1 MWSFYQKVET
11 SIDVVTSDRNNQ
23 PSVHPISCTC
33 CEVCL
38 ENQEMY
44 YAEQEMLLNDQ
55 PSSQPAGYNEA
66 DFISQP
72 NLANVDESKSGNTDK
87 VLAYESLSDYVA
99 ESQVETVDGYTT
111 ETEDEYQQGY
121 DACSEDDRDSVSSAT
136 IEGAGNKGADEQLF
150 MSPPMQYPDEWDTHN
165 LECVC
170 EVCGVSVSTTVP
182 NASVEQ
188 KSALPERS

>member
-1 MWSFYQKVET
+1 MSVSTLCDIRYNTTSRGKMWSFYQKVET
-11 SIDVVTSDRNNQ
+11 SIGVVTSDRNNQ

-55 PSSQPAGYNEA
+55 PSSQPAGCNYNEA

-111 ETEDEYQQGY
+111 
-121 DACSEDDRDSVSSAT
+121 APR
-136 IEGAGNKGADEQLF
+136 
-150 MSPPMQYPDEWDTHN
+150 
-165 LECVC
+165 
-170 EVCGVSVSTTVP
+170 
-182 NASVEQ
+182 
-188 KSALPERS
+188 